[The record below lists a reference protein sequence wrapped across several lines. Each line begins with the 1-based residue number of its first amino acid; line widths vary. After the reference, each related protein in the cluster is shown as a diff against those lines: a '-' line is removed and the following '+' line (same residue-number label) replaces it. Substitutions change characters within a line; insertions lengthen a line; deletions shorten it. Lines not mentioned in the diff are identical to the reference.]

1 MTELQRAGKE
11 SEHEAGEKYTT
22 SPCYLMLFSEKE
34 NQEEFALVDCKTGTV
49 DYVRNY

>member
-1 MTELQRAGKE
+1 MCSDAGKE
-11 SEHEAGEKYTT
+11 SEHEAGEKVYDK
-22 SPCYLMLFSEKE
+22 SLLSDVVFGEKE